1 MTRASPAP
9 SRGARV
15 RCQCT
20 CARAWGIWLFPY
32 PRLQFLEGNLQP
44 GQPARLGRDGLR
56 HMAQGGCPQRPPLIW
71 RVPLP
76 PALSHTLLPPLP
88 RLPPSL
94 VRSPRLSR
102 QCAIILKKKENILV
116 FDKPNICMSVFR
128 EIPIWGG
135 LSLFFFP
142 SLPIQ
147 PKV

>member
-1 MTRASPAP
+1 MSVHMRKSVGHLAFPVSPPPVPGRQPPTSPAC
-9 SRGARV
+9 GAGEGRPE
-15 RCQCT
+15 
-20 CARAWGIWLFPY
+20 AHGAG
-32 PRLQFLEGNLQP
+32 RLSS
-44 GQPARLGRDGLR
+44 A
-56 HMAQGGCPQRPPLIW
+56 PPLIW

-76 PALSHTLLPPLP
+76 PALSHTLLPLLP

-102 QCAIILKKKENILV
+102 QYAIILKKKENILV

-135 LSLFFFP
+135 LSLFFFFP